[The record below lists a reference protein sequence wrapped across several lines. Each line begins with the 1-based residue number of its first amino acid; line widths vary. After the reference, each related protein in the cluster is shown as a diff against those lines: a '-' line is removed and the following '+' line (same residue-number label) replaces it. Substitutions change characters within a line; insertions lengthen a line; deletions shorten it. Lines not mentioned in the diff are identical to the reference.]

1 MTGFPTH
8 LLLRQGALLGSFI
21 SDLLLQVCLIKSVRD
36 PSLTARNYG
45 KDLSCLK
52 KASLDIGFL
61 LRASWDR
68 GALQGPR
75 EVHRLLLRKV
85 HHLSSELLVLKSLES
100 SRGLTLIMIVIVL
113 ITVIE
118 IVIAIVTVIMIAI
131 VIVNA
136 STNLKTLNF

>member
-36 PSLTARNYG
+36 PSLSARNYE
-45 KDLSCLK
+45 KDLSCWK

-68 GALQGPR
+68 GALHGPR

-85 HHLSSELLVLKSLES
+85 DLSSELLVLKSLES
-100 SRGLTLIMIVIVL
+100 SRGLT
-113 ITVIE
+113 
-118 IVIAIVTVIMIAI
+118 
-131 VIVNA
+131 
-136 STNLKTLNF
+136 

>member
-1 MTGFPTH
+1 M
-8 LLLRQGALLGSFI
+8 
-21 SDLLLQVCLIKSVRD
+21 
-36 PSLTARNYG
+36 
-45 KDLSCLK
+45 K